1 MNKKVLI
8 FGGIL
13 LLAGVLLFFAG
24 NIMYENDYDKYQY
37 YLINGNTEMA
47 EIYEPIIAIDDGL
60 TVIGVLLVLISFPIM
75 IIGLLIMKDENITK
89 QDEKIRYCPNCG
101 RQIPFDA
108 NICPY
113 CAKGFE

>member
-8 FGGIL
+8 FGGII
-13 LLAGVLLFFAG
+13 LLAGLLLFFAG

-47 EIYEPIIAIDDGL
+47 NIYEPIIAIDDGL
-60 TVIGVLLVLISFPIM
+60 TIIGVLLVIISFPIM
-75 IIGLLIMKDENITK
+75 IIGLLFIKDKDKNK
-89 QDEKIRYCPNCG
+89 QTEKKRFCPYCS
-101 RQIPFDA
+101 RQIRFDA

>member
-8 FGGIL
+8 FGGII

-47 EIYEPIIAIDDGL
+47 DIYEPIIAIDDGL
-60 TVIGVLLVLISFPIM
+60 TIIGVLLVIISFPIM
-75 IIGLLIMKDENITK
+75 IIGLLFIKDKDKNK
-89 QDEKIRYCPNCG
+89 QTEKKKILP
-101 RQIPFDA
+101 
-108 NICPY
+108 
-113 CAKGFE
+113 KLW